1 MYWLHYGPNFFEF
14 FLFPFTYNGCEGVQ
28 YNLQV
33 REKTILNM
41 WTNYPMKAILFLW
54 HGQDQE
60 IWMDIEHL
68 PHYESHLM
76 FKCHLFPGTWTI
88 ERLI

>member
-1 MYWLHYGPNFFEF
+1 
-14 FLFPFTYNGCEGVQ
+14 
-28 YNLQV
+28 
-33 REKTILNM
+33 
-41 WTNYPMKAILFLW
+41 MKAILFLW

-76 FKCHLFPGTWTI
+76 SRELENWKTNLVLSPA
-88 ERLI
+88 L